1 MDVGSPAPVEAVD
14 PAVRT
19 AHGPPRAAP
28 PRETPARSAGNGIPT
43 AAERLHSSLKS
54 SVTTADVDARIE
66 IHRPTRVMTV
76 TMYDRHTGEVLRE
89 FPSRHLLDV
98 IAAVTGVPSGMRVD
112 ASS

>member
-1 MDVGSPAPVEAVD
+1 MDVGSPAPVEPVD
-14 PAVRT
+14 PTVRT
-19 AHGPPRAAP
+19 AHAPPRA
-28 PRETPARSAGNGIPT
+28 PARDTPDRT
-43 AAERLHSSLKS
+43 ARGEAYPPVEMVHSSLKF
-54 SVTTADVDARIE
+54 SVTAADVDARIE

-98 IAAVTGVPSGMRVD
+98 IAAVTGDPSGMRVD

>member
-14 PAVRT
+14 PTVRT
-19 AHGPPRAAP
+19 AHGPPPAVPRADP
-28 PRETPARSAGNGIPT
+28 PRAPDAPSRMP
-43 AAERLHSSLKS
+43 HSSLKF
-54 SVTTADVDARIE
+54 SVTAADVDARIE

-98 IAAVTGVPSGMRVD
+98 IAAVTGDPSGMRVD
-112 ASS
+112 AAS